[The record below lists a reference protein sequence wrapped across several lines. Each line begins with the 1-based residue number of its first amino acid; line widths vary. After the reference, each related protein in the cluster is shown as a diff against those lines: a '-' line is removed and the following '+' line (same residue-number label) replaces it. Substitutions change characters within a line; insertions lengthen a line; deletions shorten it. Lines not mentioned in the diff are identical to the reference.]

1 MKTHGRQL
9 HLVLDDF
16 LPGNGAS
23 CPQPRTLETVRL
35 PDEVSY
41 LHPDAAPTALVT
53 DTSSTGDLVIE
64 PLTDGPQP
72 RLLLLTP
79 DGTAAPTVNG
89 RRAPRVALLRVGDQ
103 LLLSAQRIAH
113 VTAYITP
120 IIGPATKEQAKKR
133 CPVCRTPVKE
143 NARAFT
149 CPCGTV
155 YHHDDPARAAAKD
168 CLECATLPTKCTVC
182 RLPVCLRGGFQYVP
196 DFS

>member
-1 MKTHGRQL
+1 MKQVGRQL
-9 HLVLDDF
+9 HLVIDDF
-16 LPGNGAS
+16 LPGCGAFEPS
-23 CPQPRTLETVRL
+23 PRTLETVRL

-64 PLTDGPQP
+64 PLADGPQP

-79 DGTAAPTVNG
+79 EGTATPTVNG

-103 LLLSAQRIAH
+103 LLLNAQRIAH

-133 CPVCRTPVKE
+133 CPVCRTHVKE
-143 NARAFT
+143 NARVFT
-149 CPCGTV
+149 CPCAAL
-155 YHHDDPARAAAKD
+155 YHHDDPAHAAAKD
-168 CLECATLPTKCTVC
+168 CLECATLPAKCTVC
-182 RLPVCLRGGFQYVP
+182 DLPICLRGGFQYVP
-196 DFS
+196 DVS